1 MMLTPFNY
9 ADKVAEGVETFFS
22 MQRQTLQMAFG
33 NLERSRISRYESLS
47 QTQISL
53 QNATETIGRQI
64 LTNQLAVRN
73 SINQAFQLKLPKTT
87 KQWNTLQQNFSNY
100 CENVLK
106 QIDHSVVMTKRVAE
120 QSQKAE
126 STVQQL
132 AQHFMNE
139 HLDSIQKN
147 TLKVWARPSVVI
159 TVEEDKEE
167 EVLTEDK
174 APLTETASPEVVDSQ
189 KSADPIL
196 TNKESKPQSKKST
209 EQASDFVLAPST
221 SEEKSMAIKAVSNPK
236 SAQRTG
242 SSRSS
247 RRSK

>member
-1 MMLTPFNY
+1 MLTPFNY

-47 QTQISL
+47 QTQTSL

-87 KQWNTLQQNFSNY
+87 KQWDTLQQNFSNC

-106 QIDHSVVMTKRVAE
+106 QIDHSVVITKRVAE

-126 STVQQL
+126 STLQQL
-132 AQHFMNE
+132 AQHFLNE

-147 TLKVWARPSVVI
+147 TLKVWARPSIVV
-159 TVEEDKEE
+159 TVEEDRE

-174 APLTETASPEVVDSQ
+174 APLTETAIPEVADSQ
-189 KSADPIL
+189 KEANPIL
-196 TNKESKPQSKKST
+196 TNKESKPQSKKPT
-209 EQASDFVLAPST
+209 EQASESVVIQST
-221 SEEKSMAIKAVSNPK
+221 SKEESLATKVVSNPK

>member
-1 MMLTPFNY
+1 
-9 ADKVAEGVETFFS
+9 
-22 MQRQTLQMAFG
+22 
-33 NLERSRISRYESLS
+33 
-47 QTQISL
+47 
-53 QNATETIGRQI
+53 
-64 LTNQLAVRN
+64 
-73 SINQAFQLKLPKTT
+73 
-87 KQWNTLQQNFSNY
+87 
-100 CENVLK
+100 
-106 QIDHSVVMTKRVAE
+106 MTKRVAE

-159 TVEEDKEE
+159 TVEEDREE
-167 EVLTEDK
+167 EVLTEVK
-174 APLTETASPEVVDSQ
+174 APLTETAIPEVADSH
-189 KSADPIL
+189 KEANPIL
-196 TNKESKPQSKKST
+196 TNKESKPQSKKPT
-209 EQASDFVLAPST
+209 EQASESVVIQST
-221 SEEKSMAIKAVSNPK
+221 SKEESLATKVVSNPK

>member
-1 MMLTPFNY
+1 MLTPFNY

-33 NLERSRISRYESLS
+33 NLEKSRISRYESLR

-73 SINQAFQLKLPKTT
+73 SINQAFQLKLPKNT
-87 KQWNTLQQNFSNY
+87 KQWDTLQQNFSNC

-106 QIDHSVVMTKRVAE
+106 QIDHSVVTTKRVAE

-132 AQHFMNE
+132 AQQFMNE

-167 EVLTEDK
+167 VLTEDK
-174 APLTETASPEVVDSQ
+174 APLTETAIPEVVDSQ

-196 TNKESKPQSKKST
+196 TNKEPKPQSKKST
-209 EQASDFVLAPST
+209 EQASDFVLAQST
-221 SEEKSMAIKAVSNPK
+221 SEEKSLAIKAVSNSK
-236 SAQRTG
+236 STQRTG
-242 SSRSS
+242 S